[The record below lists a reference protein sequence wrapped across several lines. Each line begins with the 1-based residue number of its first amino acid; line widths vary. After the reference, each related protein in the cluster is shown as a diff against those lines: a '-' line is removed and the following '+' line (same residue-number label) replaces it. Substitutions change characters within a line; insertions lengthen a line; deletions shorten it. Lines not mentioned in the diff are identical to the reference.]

1 MFSSTPCATQEV
13 NAESQQLLATGT
25 RADSKLEGFVQIMK
39 CFLVESHKEN
49 DRHFCTGLSPCFPEW
64 ILENSGTSVCWS
76 LQDMGLGPALWCHA
90 QTRWQYPW
98 LHGDP
103 HNYKFPAKSS
113 HQNSDACGPEAA
125 CVPCRCYMNNIL
137 EFKYLNVTEGTHNA
151 IISIFDICSTMTQC
165 WTPVGWCC
173 VSSVATTSLSSLI
186 FNQKTESRHPRK
198 PYCHTVLQNRKI

>member
-1 MFSSTPCATQEV
+1 MSKLLPLDTVNGGALSNSPRSLRHTFLRSALSPSADMFSSTPCATQEV

-25 RADSKLEGFVQIMK
+25 PADSKLEGFVQIMK

-49 DRHFCTGLSPCFPEW
+49 DRHFCTGLRVHAFQNGSWRIQARVFADPCRTWAWDRHFDAMHKQGDSTPGCMETHT
-64 ILENSGTSVCWS
+64 ITSS
-76 LQDMGLGPALWCHA
+76 Q
-90 QTRWQYPW
+90 Q
-98 LHGDP
+98 
-103 HNYKFPAKSS
+103 FS

-165 WTPVGWCC
+165 
-173 VSSVATTSLSSLI
+173 
-186 FNQKTESRHPRK
+186 
-198 PYCHTVLQNRKI
+198 